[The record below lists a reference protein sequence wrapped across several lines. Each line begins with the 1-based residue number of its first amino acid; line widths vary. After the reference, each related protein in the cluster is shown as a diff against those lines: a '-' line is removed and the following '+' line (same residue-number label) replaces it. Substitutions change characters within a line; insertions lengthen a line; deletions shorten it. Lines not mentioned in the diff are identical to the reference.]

1 MNANDFNQLIKKVK
15 LGKLVGNARYLHRT
29 AFDEIPTELT
39 DFIHL
44 IANALKIPEDN
55 WNIIKL
61 HTQQFRLSYLNYPD
75 FHNDSYPALH
85 NSITVDLVNKTQKV
99 ANYTKTENAP
109 ILHRKELFIS
119 PNSEYY
125 NEFVSITQEGEAAGL
140 YENSRIIGFK
150 KSWERVIHQ
159 NGYALV
165 DGHLFRLSALPQST
179 TADNKIDRHKTAIQ
193 RQSLSAPMKALAKH
207 NYLNGE
213 YTLFDYGCGLGDDLR
228 ELEAHGIDAA
238 GWDPTHRPEVDR
250 FPCDLINIGF
260 VINVIE
266 DREERIEAV
275 QLAFELAEKL
285 LVVSAMIAG
294 DAHIQ
299 KFTAYKDGVITSLNT
314 FQKYFSQSE
323 LQGFIE
329 NTLDE
334 NAIAVGPGIFFV
346 FKDKLEE
353 QLFLASRQTRH
364 HSWKQIT
371 TRATGSKEKFELVYV
386 EHEALF
392 KDFWQTCLVL
402 GRIPANDEFAES
414 DKIKQLSGSH
424 HKVFT
429 LLDNLFE
436 DNEFAQSEQYR
447 KEDLLVYFALSQFEK
462 RKPYI
467 QLPDKLQRDVKAFFG
482 NYNTAIEISQELL
495 YSISNTELIIENCL
509 KAYEILPTSVLLD
522 NHSLIFHKDF
532 IELLPALLRVYV
544 GCGNQLFGDLDE
556 IQLIKIHFHSSKV
569 SFMEYENF
577 DDSPLPLLKGR
588 AKVKLAQQNIDF
600 FDASDEYVPQ
610 PLYFKSHYL
619 TGNYPNYKK
628 QCSFDKKMALLLPPN
643 TRYGLRLDALHTVL
657 ESNNLEIKGFRF
669 YTKK

>member
-1 MNANDFNQLIKKVK
+1 MNANEFNQLIKKVK
-15 LGKLVGNARYLHRT
+15 LGKLVGNARYLHHS

-39 DFIHL
+39 DFIQL
-44 IANALKIPEDN
+44 IANALKIPEGD

-75 FHNDSYPALH
+75 FYSDAYPALH

-99 ANYTKTENAP
+99 ANYTETENAP

-119 PNSEYY
+119 PTDEYY
-125 NEFVSITQEGEAAGL
+125 PEFISITEEGVAAGL

-150 KSWERVIHQ
+150 KSWQRIIRQ
-159 NGYALV
+159 KGYELV
-165 DGHLFRLSALPQST
+165 DGRLFRAAAVLNAGNSEE
-179 TADNKIDRHKTAIQ
+179 KIDRHKTAIQ
-193 RQSLSAPMKALAKH
+193 RQGLSSPMKALAKH
-207 NYLNGE
+207 NFLNGD
-213 YTLFDYGCGLGDDLR
+213 YTVFDYGCGLGDDLK

-250 FPCDLINIGF
+250 FPCDLVNIGF

-275 QLAFELAEKL
+275 QLAFELADKL

-299 KFTAYKDGVITSLNT
+299 KFTAYKDGIITSLNT

-334 NAIAVGPGIFFV
+334 NAIAVGPGIFFI

-353 QLFLASRQTRH
+353 QLFLANRQTRH

-371 TRATGSKEKFELVYV
+371 TRPTSSKEKFELVYI

-392 KDFWQTCLVL
+392 KDFWQTCLIL
-402 GRIPANDEFAES
+402 GRIPANDEFEHV
-414 DKIKQLSGSH
+414 DELKELVGSH
-424 HKVFT
+424 SKVFT
-429 LLDNLFE
+429 LLNSLLE
-436 DNEFAQSEQYR
+436 NNEFEAAEHYR

-467 QLPDKLQRDVKAFFG
+467 HLPDPLQRDVKAFFG
-482 NYNTAIEISQELL
+482 NYNTAIEVARELL
-495 YSISNTELIIENCL
+495 YSISNTELVIDNCL
-509 KAYEILPTSVLLD
+509 KAHEALPASVLLD

-556 IQLIKIHFHSSKV
+556 IQLIKIHFHSGKV

-588 AKVKLAQQNIDF
+588 AKVKLAQQSTDF
-600 FDASDEYVPQ
+600 FDASEEYVPQ

-619 TGNYPNYKK
+619 TEDYPNYKK
-628 QCSFDKKMALLLPPN
+628 QCSFDKRMGLLLPP
-643 TRYGLRLDALHTVL
+643 TRYGIRLDALHALL
-657 ESNNLEIKGFRF
+657 ENNKLEIKGFRF